1 MNTLDNFVIWL
12 DVPFQQ
18 VNHKNVLEYIDYLS
32 DKRLQPKTINNNL
45 DSIRCF
51 YNYLRD
57 EEDISIDNPV
67 KTGYALRLSK
77 PLPKHLKDEEVV
89 LFLRVIKN
97 IRDRAMFMLM
107 LRCGLRVAEVANLQ
121 RDALDLR
128 RGQLVINGKGAK
140 ERVVYLSKDAFD
152 TLIKYLKQR
161 RSTKVK
167 RVFLVEKGSFKG
179 KPISVRG
186 IQKRIEYYSEK
197 SKIDMS
203 CHQLRHTMATQLLN
217 ADTDLVAIQD
227 LLGHSRIRTTQR
239 YCKVSNLKVQRDYH
253 KAMERIAQVYQ

>member
-1 MNTLDNFVIWL
+1 
-12 DVPFQQ
+12 
-18 VNHKNVLEYIDYLS
+18 
-32 DKRLQPKTINNNL
+32 
-45 DSIRCF
+45 
-51 YNYLRD
+51 
-57 EEDISIDNPV
+57 
-67 KTGYALRLSK
+67 
-77 PLPKHLKDEEVV
+77 
-89 LFLRVIKN
+89 
-97 IRDRAMFMLM
+97 MLM

-197 SKIDMS
+197 SKIDVS
-203 CHQLRHTMATQLLN
+203 CHQLRHTIATQLLN